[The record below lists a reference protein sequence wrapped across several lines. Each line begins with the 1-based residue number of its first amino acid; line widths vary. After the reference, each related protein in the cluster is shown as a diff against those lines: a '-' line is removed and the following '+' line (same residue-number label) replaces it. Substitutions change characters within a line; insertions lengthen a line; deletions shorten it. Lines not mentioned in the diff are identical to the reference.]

1 MSQQPELT
9 PKQQALMEFL
19 DQLATTPLTTETLAQ
34 GNALLD
40 AAADECRQQQQEL
53 AQQQGGHLS
62 SSESKHL

>member
-9 PKQQALMEFL
+9 PKQQALMNFL

-40 AAADECRQQQQEL
+40 DAADECRQQQDSL
-53 AQQQGGHLS
+53 RQQQEGANNA
-62 SSESKHL
+62 